1 MINPTTY
8 TQVQIRNGPNN
19 IRWVNL
25 ITSNNQTALVNIPGR
40 GNHSIPVDRLIHS

>member
-19 IRWVNL
+19 TRWVNL
-25 ITSNNQTALVNIPGR
+25 ITTGKHTALINIVGK
-40 GNHSIPVDRLIHS
+40 GNHVIPVDRLIHS